1 MIGFTTNRCLVVIH
15 VLRMTCWYVQFRS
28 SSRSTRDST
37 THLELLS
44 PWIYSM
50 TGRKLEKTQEKRK
63 NAASKLQT
71 SSHYPIIPSSSS
83 SSSHHHHTASKPPG
97 CSGHCSTIARPPE
110 RHAFAMLREKRH
122 QNMTSCP
129 LTDLQ
134 YDQDQH
140 LYHWFQGTSR
150 GNQWKPCFLPFDMTC
165 TDM

>member
-71 SSHYPIIPSSSS
+71 SSHYPIIIIIIIPSSSYS
-83 SSSHHHHTASKPPG
+83 VQTTWVFGALLNYRKTTRTP
-97 CSGHCSTIARPPE
+97 CV
-110 RHAFAMLREKRH
+110 RHAERETAPKY
-122 QNMTSCP
+122 
-129 LTDLQ
+129 DLV
-134 YDQDQH
+134 
-140 LYHWFQGTSR
+140 S
-150 GNQWKPCFLPFDMTC
+150 FDRPAV
-165 TDM
+165 